1 MFATQ
6 LFGGILGPYVV
17 GRVDDSADLVVGL
30 QLAVLVMVAGALMMF
45 LVMYFIR
52 RDGLCHPEM
61 DAFRAEVGD

>member
-1 MFATQ
+1 
-6 LFGGILGPYVV
+6 
-17 GRVDDSADLVVGL
+17 
-30 QLAVLVMVAGALMMF
+30 MF